1 MRTEPALPPRCTL
14 ARSWGIGGGRG
25 WISALPP
32 TNTEMC
38 PSPKQQCKWVS
49 VTRPAVLLLAGMSL
63 AVSKFCFVTGVPE
76 PASVPVPADKGFV
89 PDVLLLVSA

>member
-14 ARSWGIGGGRG
+14 TRSWEVGGGWQRNPV
-25 WISALPP
+25 LPP

-38 PSPKQQCKWVS
+38 PSPKKPCKWVS
-49 VTRPAVLLLAGMSL
+49 VTRLVVLLIAGMPL
-63 AVSKFCFVTGVPE
+63 GYSKFCFVTGVPKSTS
-76 PASVPVPADKGFV
+76 APVPV